1 MRGARTMGTGIML
14 GLLSLWMMACRP
26 ELREASLG
34 IDTKIRPY
42 DGAANDHFGASV
54 AIDGELILV
63 GATGDD
69 DQGREAGG
77 AYIFRRVKEAWKL
90 EDKLEPVQGR
100 AQAHFGLSTDVSG
113 DWAIVS
119 ARGNVEGGRQS
130 GTAYLFKRTDI
141 GWLLRKQAT
150 VEHGRSNNQFG
161 ACVSIDGLRAVVGA
175 PGDIGRER
183 QTGAAHAYECVDDR
197 WELDTKLVAAR
208 GSVRDE
214 FGASVAIQ
222 GDRIAV
228 GAPGDDEKA
237 RQAGSAYVFRR
248 TSGGWRE
255 EARLIAEDGRANSL
269 LGQAIAIDGDRVVVG
284 APGDPNRGKQAGAA
298 YVYARTSKGWRL
310 EGKLRAP
317 DGGAIRFFGCAVS
330 ISGNRILVGSN
341 GVDHKGP
348 RTGAAYLFRRS
359 GSGWALEAKLTAGD
373 AREHDNF
380 GSAVAISG
388 SHLVVGAHG
397 DDDAGTWSG
406 SAYAY

>member
-1 MRGARTMGTGIML
+1 MKSARFIGNRITL
-14 GLLSLWMMACRP
+14 GLLLPLMLACGP
-26 ELREASLG
+26 ELRETTLDAAK
-34 IDTKIRPY
+34 KIQPY
-42 DGAANDHFGASV
+42 DGAANDHFGTSV
-54 AIDGELILV
+54 AIDGELIIV

-69 DQGREAGG
+69 DRGPQAGG
-77 AYIFRRVKEAWKL
+77 AYIFRRTEEKWEL

-100 AQAHFGLSTDVSG
+100 AHAHFGLSTDVSG

-130 GTAYLFKRTDI
+130 GTAYFYKRTDI
-141 GWLLRKQAT
+141 GWLLLKQAE
-150 VEHGRSNNQFG
+150 VERGRSNNQFG
-161 ACVSIDGLRAVVGA
+161 ACVSIDGRRAAVGA
-175 PGDIGRER
+175 PGDIGKER
-183 QTGAAHAYECVDDR
+183 QTGSAYVYDCIDDR
-197 WELDTKLVAAR
+197 WELGAKVTAAR
-208 GSVRDE
+208 GSARDE

-222 GDRIAV
+222 GDRLAV

-237 RQAGSAYVFRR
+237 RQAGSAYVFQR
-248 TSGGWRE
+248 TAKGWRE

-269 LGQAIAIDGDRVVVG
+269 FGQAIALDGDRAVVG

-298 YVYARTSKGWRL
+298 YVYVRTPKGWRS

-317 DGGAIRFFGCAVS
+317 DGGAIRFFGAAVS
-330 ISGNRILVGSN
+330 ISGNRILVGSY

-348 RTGAAYLFRRS
+348 RTGAAYMFRR
-359 GSGWALEAKLTAGD
+359 GGAGWSFGAKLTAGD

-380 GSAVAISG
+380 GGAVGISG

-406 SAYAY
+406 SAYVY